1 MWHMITDNIEAYR
14 RAVADTAKAQT
25 ICKINPHSDNQQNY
39 RDCFM
44 EEQVRKDG
52 LMSVIGLAVKE
63 AAAEPPH
70 NPFSINGDV
79 NQPPVEPRSRLAQAM
94 QDDPAVRV
102 TQPNIRANASGD
114 IGGVL
119 HPGVHICNNSMQT
132 PDSNT
137 ADTSPPPPKPTGK
150 TT

>member
-25 ICKINPHSDNQQNY
+25 ICKIHPHSDNQQNY

-63 AAAEPPH
+63 AAAEQPH
-70 NPFSINGDV
+70 NPFSMNRDV
-79 NQPPVEPRSRLAQAM
+79 N
-94 QDDPAVRV
+94 
-102 TQPNIRANASGD
+102 QPNIRAHASGD
-114 IGGVL
+114 IDGVL
-119 HPGVHICNNSMQT
+119 QPGVHICNNSMQT

-137 ADTSPPPPKPTGK
+137 ADTSPPPPKPTGE